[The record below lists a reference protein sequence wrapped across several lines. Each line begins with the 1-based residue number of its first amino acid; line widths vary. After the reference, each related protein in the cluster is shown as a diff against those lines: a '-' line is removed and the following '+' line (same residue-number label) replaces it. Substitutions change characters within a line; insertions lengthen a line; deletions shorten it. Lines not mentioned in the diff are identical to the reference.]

1 MCGNACAS
9 GQVCSGAM
17 CVTSCGA
24 GSHLTAVQVAA
35 IAHACEQLSL
45 LYSSYIDT
53 GDYAHLPSV
62 FTPDGVWQ
70 VQGNRSEGRE
80 AIGEYWKS
88 RVARRKPEDGSRAL
102 VTNQRIDVVD
112 ADHATG
118 SSYFTIF
125 RYTVG
130 APSKS
135 LAPAVFTKSSD
146 EYVRTADGWR
156 LKLRRIETIA
166 ELPN

>member
-1 MCGNACAS
+1 M
-9 GQVCSGAM
+9 
-17 CVTSCGA
+17 
-24 GSHLTAVQVAA
+24 
-35 IAHACEQLSL
+35 
-45 LYSSYIDT
+45 
-53 GDYAHLPSV
+53 

-70 VQGNRSEGRE
+70 VQGNRSEGRA

-88 RVARRKPEDGSRAL
+88 RVARRHPEDGSRAV
-102 VTNQRIDVVD
+102 VTNQRIEVVD

-146 EYVRTADGWR
+146 EYVRTSEGWR
-156 LKLRRIETIA
+156 LKLRRIETQA
-166 ELPN
+166 EAAN